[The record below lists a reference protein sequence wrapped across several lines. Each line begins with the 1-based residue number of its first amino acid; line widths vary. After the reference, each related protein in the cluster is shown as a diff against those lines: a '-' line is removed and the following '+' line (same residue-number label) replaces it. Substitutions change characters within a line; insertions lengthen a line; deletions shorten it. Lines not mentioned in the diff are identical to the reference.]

1 MNLHKVSVVPNFL
14 HLRNDSKYASEIRAQ
29 IISGILLHLK
39 NAILPFLSVHSTDID
54 FMLSLQPLLPNTIC
68 VPDSDARCYYLGKHL
83 IYISITA
90 NSIKRF
96 MGSCVPTQH

>member
-1 MNLHKVSVVPNFL
+1 MNLHKVSVVPILL
-14 HLRNDSKYASEIRAQ
+14 HLRNYSKYASEIRAQ

-68 VPDSDARCYYLGKHL
+68 VPDSDARCYYLGRHL